1 VGARDAALWRV
12 WRVKKKRKAK
22 SAAFPPSAFRILN
35 SLMLKHLKLLAI
47 FWRFSILKEL
57 EYRVNFVTNAFMSI
71 FWLAWGIL
79 GATIFFAH
87 RDQIGGWNYNQ
98 VLMVLGL
105 FSMFTGI
112 MEAFFRPN
120 IMQMIEQV
128 RDGTF
133 DFVLVKPVNSQFY
146 SSFHSLTMWRI
157 VDIVAGAGVIVYA
170 LNAMG
175 YVPDA
180 SELFAFALL
189 LLIALILVY
198 CIWLAMMTM
207 SFWFVKVDNFAELFY
222 SFYEAGRFPIS
233 VYSGLLRAVLTF
245 VIPIAFITTF
255 PAAALIGLLEPTELF
270 IGVGLALVLLLAT
283 NRLWNFAIRSYAS
296 ASS

>member
-1 VGARDAALWRV
+1 MYKYLR
-12 WRVKKKRKAK
+12 
-22 SAAFPPSAFRILN
+22 
-35 SLMLKHLKLLAI
+35 LLTI
-47 FWRFSILKEL
+47 FWRYSILKEL
-57 EYRVNFVTNAFMSI
+57 EYRVNFLTNAFMSI

-87 RDQIGGWNYNQ
+87 RDQIGGWSYNQ
-98 VLMVLGL
+98 VLIVLGL
-105 FSMFTGI
+105 FSIFTGV

-120 IMQMIEQV
+120 ITSMIEAV

-170 LNAMG
+170 LGAMQV
-175 YVPDA
+175 VPTSFQVLA
-180 SELFAFALL
+180 FAALL
-189 LLIALILVY
+189 LMALVIVY
-198 CIWLAMMTM
+198 CFWLAMMTM
-207 SFWFVKVDNFAELFY
+207 AFWFVKVDNLAELFY
-222 SFYEAGRFPIS
+222 SFYETARFPIS
-233 VYSGLLRAVLTF
+233 VYSGWLRAALTF
-245 VIPIAFITTF
+245 VIPIAFITTI
-255 PAAALIGLLEPTELF
+255 PAAALLGLLNPNEILIGL
-270 IGVGLALVLLLAT
+270 VLALALLIGT